1 MNINSYHLDKPAPVF
16 HNHRSTTKLVSPLLG
31 LIAGTGGL
39 ITAHSAE
46 VLDHCIYNSRIH
58 IERSASRN
66 VDIRSPSEHVANI
79 RDTFALNMSELATV
93 LHITRP
99 TVYAWLEGQEPKPE
113 AVTQIQQLSRA
124 ADEIKRMKISRFD
137 TLLRRPILNGH
148 SLLDIL
154 KAGGNPLEALAE
166 LKLIAERESQV
177 RLLPKSS
184 GKRLRSLDDV
194 IGEFPVITN
203 ERS

>member
-1 MNINSYHLDKPAPVF
+1 MNINSYHLDKPAPVV
-16 HNHRSTTKLVSPLLG
+16 HNHQSTTKLVVPLLG

-39 ITAHSAE
+39 ITIHSTE
-46 VLDHCIYNSRIH
+46 MLGHYIYNSRIH

-66 VDIRSPSEHVANI
+66 VDIRSPAEHVANI
-79 RDTFALNMSELATV
+79 RDTFALNMSELAIV

-99 TVYAWLEGQEPKPE
+99 TVYAWLEGQEPRPE

-154 KAGGNPLEALAE
+154 KAGRDPLEALAK

-177 RLLPKSS
+177 RFSPKSS

-194 IGEFPVITN
+194 VGEFPVATN
-203 ERS
+203 KQS